1 MGHSETVQVLH
12 THYKELVDYE
22 AARTFFHLIPRA
34 IVQLDDH
41 NAEKIKG
48 EEIN

>member
-22 AARTFFHLIPRA
+22 AARTFFHLIPMA
-34 IVQLDDH
+34 IVSLEDH
-41 NAEKIKG
+41 KPEPIKAED
-48 EEIN
+48 IN